1 MYTRGLL
8 IAILLVLSGTLIC
21 CRANPGDHLTTQ
33 GRDEVPLP
41 AGSDHRAAN
50 PAARPAV
57 FERRPESPVAIAPVW
72 GGLPGTTPTRRLL
85 ANHLTQRD
93 FSAPDARVLVASLT
107 DDDVRVLAQNPQ
119 MLCLA
124 GDKGEADL
132 ALAALIGVGIGIG
145 AVVLLASALA
155 MG

>member
-1 MYTRGLL
+1 MCTRWLL
-8 IAILLVLSGTLIC
+8 ITILLVLSGTLIC
-21 CRANPGDHLTTQ
+21 CRAYPSRILTAQSGDDVSRTAVGDRCAAIPGTKPARSLLAGHLTR
-33 GRDEVPLP
+33 RDY
-41 AGSDHRAAN
+41 
-50 PAARPAV
+50 
-57 FERRPESPVAIAPVW
+57 
-72 GGLPGTTPTRRLL
+72 
-85 ANHLTQRD
+85 
-93 FSAPDARVLVASLT
+93 SALDARVLVASLT

-132 ALAALIGVGIGIG
+132 ALAALIGVGLGIG

>member
-1 MYTRGLL
+1 MYTRWLL
-8 IAILLVLSGTLIC
+8 IVVLLVLCGTLIC
-21 CRANPGDHLTTQ
+21 CRAPM
-33 GRDEVPLP
+33 
-41 AGSDHRAAN
+41 AAVC
-50 PAARPAV
+50 PAV
-57 FERRPESPVAIAPVW
+57 VELQAESPVAIARAK
-72 GGLPGTTPTRRLL
+72 GNPGTTPARSLL